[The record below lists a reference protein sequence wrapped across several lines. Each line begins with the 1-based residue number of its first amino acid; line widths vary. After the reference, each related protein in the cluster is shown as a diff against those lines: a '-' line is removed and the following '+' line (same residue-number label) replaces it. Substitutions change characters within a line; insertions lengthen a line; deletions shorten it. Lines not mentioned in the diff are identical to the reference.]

1 MSLANDGTGSK
12 LERIGAL
19 DAGGDLGEN
28 LEVLSA
34 ELIQSTRDAFWYYT
48 RSEHA
53 YASRL
58 NVWSGQSADGRK
70 HGSDLNAQPF
80 PWEGASDMR
89 PRVIDAAL
97 NEQVMLMM
105 QAFTRANPQA
115 VAMDS
120 GDLEYAEK
128 VSTLL
133 KYVLWNQMRP
143 QIRRELQL
151 AANWRQTYGSAVT
164 AVMWDQQL
172 RRTSQEITLDGLAT
186 MLAATEDPQQLE
198 AVKQQVME
206 QVMDPLREEENL
218 RTLMGM
224 SPILKKGPARYCL
237 KMLQQTG
244 RCEIPVPE
252 VFSAM
257 PRWSALLPMVDI
269 FFPVITDDIQ
279 RAPWVAHRERLTE
292 SELRDRINTHGYDA
306 DWVEKAVK
314 RKGFVVDTLTSNLLL
329 LSESRR
335 NFWGILDYERRD
347 LIEIFHFHRK
357 SVDDDGIPNVWN
369 TVLCL
374 GVRDCV
380 GLDEALPYEH
390 GLYPYVV
397 HQREQISRTI
407 LESRGIPSIADTW
420 EHEIKVQRDARTDR
434 TSISVL
440 PPILVPASRGAMN
453 LSFGPGTKWPSR
465 RGEEISWMQIPPGDG
480 SSIEVEK
487 AAQTTLDQY
496 LGRMTGNC
504 PPQLAQLHQQDLV
517 DGWLIEMRQVVAQTL
532 QLCQQ
537 YMSEDQVVRIV
548 GPLSRP
554 WNAGRSEI
562 QGMMDVSLEFDTRDL
577 NHELLKEKFGLLQTV
592 LANDRFGRVD
602 YSKFTELMFRA
613 IDPNMAGAVL
623 QPMDQATQAQVSDE
637 QSALTQMVAG
647 IEPPMQP
654 QTGMNYQLRLQT
666 LQQSIQMNPELQQ
679 MIAARPVLSKM
690 VENRIKFLTFQIQQQ
705 GNAQIGRVGTA
716 PVLEAGQPGQPNQ

>member
-1 MSLANDGTGSK
+1 MSLVNDGTGSK

-19 DAGGDLGEN
+19 DAGGELGEN

-48 RSEHA
+48 RSESA

-58 NVWSGQSADGRK
+58 NIWSGQSADGRK
-70 HGSDLNAQPF
+70 HGADLNAQPF

-89 PRVIDAAL
+89 PRVIDAAV

-105 QAFTRANPQA
+105 QSFTRANPQA

-128 VSTLL
+128 VSNLL

-172 RRTSQEITLDGLAT
+172 RRTTQEITLDGLAT
-186 MLAATEDPQQLE
+186 MLGATEDPQQLE
-198 AVKQQVME
+198 MIKQQVME

-224 SPILKKGPARYCL
+224 SPILKKGPARACL
-237 KMLQQTG
+237 KELQQTG
-244 RCEIPVPE
+244 KCEIPVPE

-269 FFPVITDDIQ
+269 FFPVITDDLQ

-306 DWVEKAVK
+306 DWVEKAVE

-407 LESRGIPSIADTW
+407 LESRGIPLIADTW

-537 YMSEDQVVRIV
+537 FMGEDQVVRIV

-554 WNAGRSEI
+554 WNAGRSEV
-562 QGMMDVSLEFDTRDL
+562 QGMFDVSLEFDIRDL

-654 QTGMNYQLRLQT
+654 QSGMNYQLRLQT

-716 PVLEAGQPGQPNQ
+716 PVLEAAQGNQ

>member
-58 NVWSGQSADGRK
+58 NIWSGQSADGRK
-70 HGSDLNAQPF
+70 HGADLNAQPF

-517 DGWLIEMRQVVAQTL
+517 DGWLIELRQVVAQTL

-537 YMSEDQVVRIV
+537 YMGEDQVVRIV

-554 WNAGRSEI
+554 WNAGRSEV
-562 QGMMDVSLEFDTRDL
+562 QGMFDVSLEFDIRDL

>member
-1 MSLANDGTGSK
+1 
-12 LERIGAL
+12 
-19 DAGGDLGEN
+19 
-28 LEVLSA
+28 
-34 ELIQSTRDAFWYYT
+34 
-48 RSEHA
+48 
-53 YASRL
+53 
-58 NVWSGQSADGRK
+58 
-70 HGSDLNAQPF
+70 
-80 PWEGASDMR
+80 
-89 PRVIDAAL
+89 
-97 NEQVMLMM
+97 
-105 QAFTRANPQA
+105 
-115 VAMDS
+115 MDS
-120 GDLEYAEK
+120 DDMEYAEK

-133 KYVLWNQMRP
+133 KYVIWNQMRP

-151 AANWRQTYGSAVT
+151 AANWRQTYGASIT

-172 RRTSQEITLDGLAT
+172 RRTTQEITLDGLAT
-186 MLAATEDPQQLE
+186 MMGATEDPQQL
-198 AVKQQVME
+198 AAIKQQVME

-218 RTLMGM
+218 RILTGM
-224 SPILKKGPARYCL
+224 SPILKKGPARTCL
-237 KMLQQTG
+237 KELRETG
-244 RCEIPVPE
+244 RTEIPIPE

-257 PRWSALLPMVDI
+257 PKWSALLPMVDV
-269 FFPVITDDIQ
+269 FFPCITDDIQ

-292 SELRDRINTHGYDA
+292 GELRDRINTHGYDA
-306 DWVEKAVK
+306 DWVEEAVK
-314 RKGFVVDTLTSNLLL
+314 RKGYVVDTLTSNLLL

-357 SVDDDGIPNVWN
+357 SVDDDGIPCVWN

-374 GVRDCV
+374 GVRDSV
-380 GLDEALPYEH
+380 ALDEALPYEH
-390 GLYPYVV
+390 GQYPYVV
-397 HQREQISRTI
+397 HQREQIARTI
-407 LESRGIPSIADTW
+407 LESRGVPTIADTW
-420 EHEIKVQRDARTDR
+420 EKEVKCQRDARSDR

-465 RGEEISWMQIPPGDG
+465 RGEEISWMQIPQGDG
-480 SSIEVEK
+480 SSIEIEK

-496 LGRMTGNC
+496 LGRMTENC

-517 DGWLIEMRQVVAQTL
+517 DGWLLEMRQVVGQTL

-537 YMSEDQVVRIV
+537 YMAEDHVVRIV
-548 GPLSRP
+548 GALSRP
-554 WNAGRSEI
+554 WNAGRSEV
-562 QGMMDVSLEFDTRDL
+562 QGMFDVSLEFDIRDL
-577 NHELLKEKFGLLQTV
+577 NHELLKEKFGLIQSV

-637 QSALTQMVAG
+637 QNALTQMVAG
-647 IEPPMQP
+647 VEPKMEP
-654 QTGMNYQLRLQT
+654 QAGMNYQLRLQT

-690 VENRIKFLTFQIQQQ
+690 VENRIKFLNFQLQQQ
-705 GNAQIGRVGTA
+705 GNAQIGRVGTQ
-716 PVLEAGQPGQPNQ
+716 PVLQAGQPNQ

>member
-1 MSLANDGTGSK
+1 MSLVNDGTGSK

-19 DAGGDLGEN
+19 DAGGELGEN

-48 RSEHA
+48 RSESA
-53 YASRL
+53 YSSRL
-58 NVWSGQSADGRK
+58 NIWSGQSADGRK
-70 HGSDLNAQPF
+70 HGADLNAQPF

-89 PRVIDAAL
+89 PRVIDAAV

-128 VSTLL
+128 VSNLL

-172 RRTSQEITLDGLAT
+172 RRTTQEITLDGLAT
-186 MLAATEDPQQLE
+186 MLGATEDPQQLE
-198 AVKQQVME
+198 MIKQQVME

-224 SPILKKGPARYCL
+224 SPILKKGPARACL
-237 KMLQQTG
+237 KELQQTG
-244 RCEIPVPE
+244 KCEIPVPE

-269 FFPVITDDIQ
+269 FFPVITDDLQ

-537 YMSEDQVVRIV
+537 YMGEDQVVRIV

-554 WNAGRSEI
+554 WNAGRSEV
-562 QGMMDVSLEFDTRDL
+562 QGMFDVSLEFDIRDL

-654 QTGMNYQLRLQT
+654 QNGMNYQLRLQT

-705 GNAQIGRVGTA
+705 GNAQIGRVGTE
-716 PVLEAGQPGQPNQ
+716 PVLQAAGQQPQQ

>member
-12 LERIGAL
+12 IEHIGAL

-28 LEVLSA
+28 LAVLSA
-34 ELIQSTRDAFWYYT
+34 ELIQSTRDAFWYYN
-48 RSEHA
+48 RSEQA
-53 YASRL
+53 YNTRL
-58 NVWSGQSADGRK
+58 NLWNGQSADGRK

-89 PRVIDAAL
+89 PRVIDSAI

-105 QAFTRANPQA
+105 SAFTRANTQA

-120 GDLEYAEK
+120 DDMEYAEK

-133 KYVLWNQMRP
+133 KYVIWNQMRP

-151 AANWRQTYGSAVT
+151 AANWRQTYGASVT

-172 RRTSQEITLDGLAT
+172 RRTLQEITLDGLAT
-186 MLAATEDPQQLE
+186 MHAASDDPQQI
-198 AVKQQVME
+198 AAAKQQVLE

-218 RTLMGM
+218 RILTDM
-224 SPILKKGPARYCL
+224 SPILKKGAARACL
-237 KMLQQTG
+237 KELRETG
-244 RCEIPVPE
+244 RTEIPVPE

-257 PRWSALLPMVDI
+257 PKWSALLPMVDI
-269 FFPVITDDIQ
+269 FFPAITDDIQ

-306 DWVEKAVK
+306 DWVEAAVK

-374 GVRDCV
+374 GVRDMV

-390 GLYPYVV
+390 GQYPYVV
-397 HQREQISRTI
+397 HQREQIARTI
-407 LESRGIPSIADTW
+407 LESRGIPTIADTW

-440 PPILVPASRGAMN
+440 PPIRVPASRGAMN

-480 SSIEVEK
+480 SSIEIER
-487 AAQTTLDQY
+487 ASQTTLDQY
-496 LGRMTGNC
+496 LGRMTENC

-517 DGWLIEMRQVVAQTL
+517 DGWLLEMRQVVGQTL

-537 YMSEDQVVRIV
+537 YMAEDHVVRIV
-548 GPLSRP
+548 GTLGRP
-554 WNAGRSEI
+554 WNAGRSEV
-562 QGMMDVSLEFDTRDL
+562 QGMFDVSLEFDIRDL
-577 NHELLKEKFGLLQTV
+577 NHELLKEKFGLIQSV

-623 QPMDQATQAQVSDE
+623 QPMEQATQAQVADE
-637 QSALTQMVAG
+637 QSSLTQMVAG

-654 QTGMNYQLRLQT
+654 QAGMNYQLRLQT

-690 VENRIKFLTFQIQQQ
+690 VENRIKFLSFQLQQQ
-705 GNAQIGRVGTA
+705 GNAQIGRVGTS
-716 PVLEAGQPGQPNQ
+716 PVLEAGQQQPNQ

>member
-120 GDLEYAEK
+120 GDIEYAEK

-390 GLYPYVV
+390 GQYPYVV

-537 YMSEDQVVRIV
+537 YMGEDQVVRIV

-554 WNAGRSEI
+554 WNAGRGEI

>member
-1 MSLANDGTGSK
+1 
-12 LERIGAL
+12 
-19 DAGGDLGEN
+19 
-28 LEVLSA
+28 
-34 ELIQSTRDAFWYYT
+34 
-48 RSEHA
+48 
-53 YASRL
+53 
-58 NVWSGQSADGRK
+58 
-70 HGSDLNAQPF
+70 
-80 PWEGASDMR
+80 
-89 PRVIDAAL
+89 
-97 NEQVMLMM
+97 MLMM
-105 QAFTRANPQA
+105 SAFTRANTQA

-120 GDLEYAEK
+120 DDMEYAEK

-133 KYVLWNQMRP
+133 KYVIWNQMRP

-151 AANWRQTYGSAVT
+151 AANWRQTYGASIT

-172 RRTSQEITLDGLAT
+172 RRTTQEITLDGLAT
-186 MLAATEDPQQLE
+186 MMGATEDPQQL
-198 AVKQQVME
+198 AAIKQQITE

-218 RTLMGM
+218 RILTGM
-224 SPILKKGPARYCL
+224 SPILKKGPARTCL
-237 KMLQQTG
+237 KELRETG
-244 RCEIPVPE
+244 RTEIPIPE

-257 PRWSALLPMVDI
+257 PKWSALLPMVDV
-269 FFPVITDDIQ
+269 FFPCITDDIQ

-292 SELRDRINTHGYDA
+292 GELRDRINTHGYDA
-306 DWVEKAVK
+306 DWVEEAVK
-314 RKGFVVDTLTSNLLL
+314 RKGYVVDTLTSNLLL

-357 SVDDDGIPNVWN
+357 SVDDDGIPCVWN

-374 GVRDCV
+374 GVRDSV
-380 GLDEALPYEH
+380 ALDEALPYEH
-390 GLYPYVV
+390 GQYPYVV
-397 HQREQISRTI
+397 HQREQIARTI
-407 LESRGIPSIADTW
+407 LESRGVPTIADTW
-420 EHEIKVQRDARTDR
+420 EKEVKCQRDARSDR

-465 RGEEISWMQIPPGDG
+465 RGEEISWMQIPQGDG
-480 SSIEVEK
+480 SSIEIEK

-496 LGRMTGNC
+496 LGRMTENC

-517 DGWLIEMRQVVAQTL
+517 DGWLLEMRQVVGQTL

-537 YMSEDQVVRIV
+537 YMAEDHVVRIV
-548 GPLSRP
+548 GALSRP
-554 WNAGRSEI
+554 WNAGRSEV
-562 QGMMDVSLEFDTRDL
+562 QGMFDVSLEFDIRDL
-577 NHELLKEKFGLLQTV
+577 NHELLKEKFGLIQSV

-637 QSALTQMVAG
+637 QNALTQMVAG
-647 IEPPMQP
+647 VEPKMEP
-654 QTGMNYQLRLQT
+654 QAGMNYQLRLQT

-690 VENRIKFLTFQIQQQ
+690 VENRIKFLNFQLQQQ
-705 GNAQIGRVGTA
+705 GNAQIGRVGTQ
-716 PVLEAGQPGQPNQ
+716 PVLQAGQPNQ

>member
-1 MSLANDGTGSK
+1 
-12 LERIGAL
+12 
-19 DAGGDLGEN
+19 
-28 LEVLSA
+28 
-34 ELIQSTRDAFWYYT
+34 
-48 RSEHA
+48 
-53 YASRL
+53 
-58 NVWSGQSADGRK
+58 
-70 HGSDLNAQPF
+70 
-80 PWEGASDMR
+80 MR

-218 RTLMGM
+218 RTLIGM

-306 DWVEKAVK
+306 DWVEKAVS

-537 YMSEDQVVRIV
+537 YMGEDQVVRIV

-554 WNAGRSEI
+554 WNAGRSEV
-562 QGMMDVSLEFDTRDL
+562 QGMFDVSLEFDIRDL

>member
-12 LERIGAL
+12 IERIGAL
-19 DAGGDLGEN
+19 EAGGDLGEN
-28 LEVLSA
+28 LAVLSS
-34 ELIQSTRDAFWYYT
+34 ELIQSTRDAFWYYN
-48 RSEHA
+48 RAERA
-53 YASRL
+53 YNTRL
-58 NVWSGQSADGRK
+58 NLWNGQSDDGRK
-70 HGSDLNAQPF
+70 HGADLNAQPF

-89 PRVIDAAL
+89 PRVIDSAI
-97 NEQVMLMM
+97 NEQVMLMLS
-105 QAFTRANPQA
+105 AFTRANTQA

-120 GDLEYAEK
+120 DDMEYAEK

-133 KYVLWNQMRP
+133 KYVIWNQMRP

-151 AANWRQTYGSAVT
+151 AANWRQTYGASVSAI
-164 AVMWDQQL
+164 MWDQQL
-172 RRTSQEITLDGLAT
+172 RRTMQEITLDGLAT
-186 MLAATEDPQQLE
+186 MHAATDDPQQIA
-198 AVKQQVME
+198 AVKQQVLE

-218 RTLMGM
+218 RILTDM
-224 SPILKKGPARYCL
+224 SPILKKGAARACL
-237 KMLQQTG
+237 KELRETG
-244 RCEIPVPE
+244 RTEIPVPE

-257 PRWSALLPMVDI
+257 PKWSALLPMVDI
-269 FFPVITDDIQ
+269 FFPAITDDIQ

-306 DWVEKAVK
+306 DWVEAAVK

-374 GVRDCV
+374 GVRDMV
-380 GLDEALPYEH
+380 GLDEPLPYEH

-397 HQREQISRTI
+397 HQREQIARTI
-407 LESRGIPSIADTW
+407 LESRGVPTIADTW

-480 SSIEVEK
+480 SSIEIER
-487 AAQTTLDQY
+487 ASQTTLDQY
-496 LGRMTGNC
+496 LGRMTENC

-517 DGWLIEMRQVVAQTL
+517 DGWLLEMRQVVAQTL

-537 YMSEDQVVRIV
+537 YMVEDHVVRIV
-548 GPLSRP
+548 GPLGRP
-554 WNAGRSEI
+554 WNVGRSEV
-562 QGMMDVSLEFDTRDL
+562 QGMFDVSLEFDIRDL
-577 NHELLKEKFGLLQTV
+577 NHELLKEKFALLQTV

-623 QPMDQATQAQVSDE
+623 QPMEQATQAQVSDE
-637 QSALTQMVAG
+637 KSALTQMVAG
-647 IEPPMQP
+647 IEPPMEPQP
-654 QTGMNYQLRLQT
+654 GMNYQLRLQT
-666 LQQSIQMNPELQQ
+666 LQQSVQMNPELQQ
-679 MIAARPVLSKM
+679 MIAARPVLAKM
-690 VENRIKFLTFQIQQQ
+690 VENRIKFLSFQIQQQ

-716 PVLEAGQPGQPNQ
+716 PVLEAGQQSGQ